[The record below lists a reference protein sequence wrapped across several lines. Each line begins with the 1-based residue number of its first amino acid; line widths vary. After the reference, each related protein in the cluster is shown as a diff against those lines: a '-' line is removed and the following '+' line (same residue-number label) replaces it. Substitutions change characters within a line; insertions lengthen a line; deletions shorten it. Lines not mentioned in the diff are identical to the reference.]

1 MDQPRHVPT
10 GTSEVSG
17 SIPPRRPHLDF
28 VCPRAGSLLDSR
40 QVAHSNS
47 WRTPER
53 GPVVASRT
61 RCARFGS
68 ATKQPASDVPWP
80 GAALNARC
88 IPTSQP
94 QLVKQRCGS
103 RTAYDPVCWHGNA
116 RPTGWARS
124 RARQDTIGL
133 YSVIPEGAAG
143 CRSEPATANAARKS
157 ATTSHRALRRP
168 PASASKPMAG
178 GPARLAK

>member
-1 MDQPRHVPT
+1 MVSQVGERAVACLWPEIVADRSFVLVEQHAAS
-10 GTSEVSG
+10 GTFEQ
-17 SIPPRRPHLDF
+17 LE
-28 VCPRAGSLLDSR
+28 DSR
-40 QVAHSNS
+40 A
-47 WRTPER
+47 RTRR
-53 GPVVASRT
+53 GCRT
-61 RCARFGS
+61 RCARSGS
-68 ATKQPASDVPWP
+68 ATERPAGDVPWP
-80 GAALNARC
+80 GAAPNARC

-157 ATTSHRALRRP
+157 ATTSQRALRRP
-168 PASASKPMAG
+168 AASASKPMAG